1 MLRRLR
7 DALAAI
13 PTGIVRW
20 VLLSVAGVGLVVVL
34 SFPPLMRGRVKAV
47 AEKRGLEVGVGSIR
61 PGWFAL
67 KLSDVDVR
75 PEGTSGARATL
86 SQVEISLDMWLRPK
100 KVAVVGGHVEAN
112 GALDDLE
119 KELDAWRARHP
130 SKGAGAPTGK
140 RLLEVT
146 ADALSIAWNG
156 GADGVE
162 GSGIALARD
171 EDGMRVTVPELHA
184 HHDGWSVELSEA
196 GARFSKQGA
205 LAEAQA
211 ARVAVELAA
220 PAPMESST
228 KKPASA
234 PAEPPP
240 APTQREEPGPRSRRL
255 ASARAKG
262 SPPPPPDPAQD
273 PTPLLSLPDLHA
285 MRTRLGLLAKGLAKH
300 WEPEATLHVEGLSFR
315 WGRDADRLTVGPGPV
330 SVARRG
336 DRLAVEFS
344 TNRATESHSGTPLS
358 LRGDIPLE
366 RGDMELSL
374 AGGPV
379 ALAPLGVKEG
389 AGGLTDVGRGTLSGK
404 GSLVLSDAGD
414 ALAFDIDVGAKD
426 LSISN
431 PKLADDVVRGL
442 AISARARGALNDKGL
457 LRIDDA
463 QATLGA
469 LRVAVRGTLEQTG
482 SHALGS
488 LSFAVPQAQCQALFE
503 SIPGALLPTLSG
515 AAMKGTFGGK
525 GQLQFDSR
533 KLDDLLLDYDF
544 DNLCKLTV
552 VPQEIDHGRF
562 TKPFL
567 HQVYHPDGT
576 VGQEETGP
584 GTEAWTELGAISPF
598 LQVAVLTT
606 EDGAFFRHHGFNHR
620 AIRDSLIAN
629 LKARRFVRGASTI
642 TMQLAKNLFLSREKT
657 LSRKFEEVILASY
670 LEQNFSKQEI
680 MELYLN
686 VVEFGPDVYGVGH
699 ASEHY
704 FGRKP
709 EEIHLPEAFFLSS
722 LLPRPLAYHKTYER
736 GELSESWTKSIRFL
750 METAFKRGTISR
762 GELDYGLSETLMF
775 HKPEQPR
782 PPPRSPVIGS
792 RLFEQSIQK

>member
-1 MLRRLR
+1 MRRLR
-7 DALAAI
+7 DALRSV
-13 PTGIVRW
+13 PTWVVRW
-20 VLLSVAGVGLVVVL
+20 VLLSVAGVGLIAVL

-75 PEGTSGARATL
+75 PEGVRGAKLSL
-86 SQVEISLDMWLRPK
+86 SQVEISLDMWMRPR
-100 KVAVVGGHVEAN
+100 KVAIVGGHVEAD

-119 KELDAWRARHP
+119 KEIDAWRSRHP
-130 SKGAGAPTGK
+130 SRSGGTPSGK
-140 RLLEVT
+140 RPLEVT
-146 ADALSIAWNG
+146 ADAISLAWNG
-156 GADGVE
+156 GVDALE
-162 GSGIALARD
+162 GSGISFARG
-171 EDGMRVTVPELHA
+171 EDGTRVTVPELRVR
-184 HHDGWSVELSEA
+184 HDAWSLELGEA
-196 GARFSKQGA
+196 GARFSKEGA

-211 ARVAVELAA
+211 ARVAVDLVAR
-220 PAPMESST
+220 APMEAT
-228 KKPASA
+228 PKPAAA
-234 PAEPPP
+234 PAEPVP
-240 APTQREEPGPRSRRL
+240 APAQREDPSPRSRRS

-262 SPPPPPDPAQD
+262 TPPPAAVPEPAQD
-273 PTPLLSLPDLHA
+273 ATPLLSLPDLHA
-285 MRTRLGLLAKGLAKH
+285 MRARLGLLAKGLAKH
-300 WEPEATLHVEGLSFR
+300 WEPEASLRVDGLSFR

-330 SVARRG
+330 SIARRG
-336 DRLAVEFS
+336 DRLLVEFS
-344 TNRATESHSGTPLS
+344 TNRATGSPSGTPLS
-358 LRGDIPLE
+358 LRGELPLE

-404 GSLVLSDAGD
+404 GSLVLADAGD
-414 ALAFDIDVGAKD
+414 ALAFDLDVGAKD

-442 AISARARGALNDKGL
+442 AISARAKGVLNDKGL

-503 SIPGALLPTLSG
+503 SIPSALLPTLSG

-533 KLDDLLLDYDF
+533 KLDDLMLEYDF

-584 GTEAWTELGAISPF
+584 GTEAWTDLGAISPF
-598 LQVAVLTT
+598 MQVAVLTT

-620 AIRDSLIAN
+620 AIRESLIAN

-686 VVEFGPDVYGVGH
+686 VVEFGPDVYGIGH
-699 ASEHY
+699 AAEHY
-704 FGRKP
+704 FGRKAD
-709 EEIHLPEAFFLSS
+709 EIHLPEAFFLSS

-736 GELSESWTKSIRFL
+736 GELSESWTRTIRSL

-762 GELDYGLSETLMF
+762 GELDYGLSETVMF